1 MEVTEG
7 TVLALGEPALL
18 MGYALAGVVVRE
30 ATLPDEVLRAWE
42 AAQSEGVILVL
53 LTAAAAGALTG
64 LRDGPGTCL
73 SAVIPS

>member
-18 MGYALAGVVVRE
+18 MGYALAGVAVRK

-42 AAQSEGVILVL
+42 AAQSEGVTLVL
-53 LTAAAAGALTG
+53 LTAAAAEALAG